1 MGFKILIF
9 LLLFRTIM
17 LMRYLFLQ
25 QLFVLLLLLKLLY
38 ELLLFSVEVQL
49 DRVYQFLKLP
59 IPNLV
64 ILNLGFV
71 VLPDSLKAGV
81 EHLFKVCTESCD

>member
-1 MGFKILIF
+1 
-9 LLLFRTIM
+9 M

-25 QLFVLLLLLKLLY
+25 QLFILLLLLKLLY

>member
-25 QLFVLLLLLKLLY
+25 QLFILLLLLKLLY

-71 VLPDSLKAGV
+71 VLPDSLEAGV
-81 EHLFKVCTESCD
+81 EHLFKVCAESCD